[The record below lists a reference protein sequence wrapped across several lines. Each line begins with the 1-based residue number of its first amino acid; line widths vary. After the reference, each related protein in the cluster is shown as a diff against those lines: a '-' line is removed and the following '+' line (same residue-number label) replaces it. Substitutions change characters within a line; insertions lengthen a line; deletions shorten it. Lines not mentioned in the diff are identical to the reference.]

1 MEDLIR
7 VHGADANKLV
17 NYLTDL
23 MKDEMGKKLTPAEFD
38 SWLVSQTG
46 DLMARKDYIRFMHA
60 SITDSNLGIGELVD
74 LGDIRSGGAMQLP
87 GVYES
92 QNVSFKDI
100 CKRAHE
106 NLAAADSS
114 IPRIDFDKMYDEAYK
129 TRLEQMQAFDRA
141 RVNLNRAST
150 AELEKIGF
158 TNEEAEAIIKLNA
171 STPDGVIDPL
181 EVATLKE
188 ITRDVKSILE
198 RTTSDFMRLADGS
211 QLSTYYVQNLGGAEG
226 VHAVLERTREYM
238 RSNNLTLTRDAA
250 GNVTGDVAKVTA
262 EVERIALD
270 RAKTLGFD
278 RVATA
283 DVITNFSKFVST
295 QALEVIVRR

>member
-1 MEDLIR
+1 
-7 VHGADANKLV
+7 
-17 NYLTDL
+17 

-38 SWLVSQTG
+38 AWLVSQTG

-74 LGDIRSGGAMQLP
+74 LGDIRTGGAMQLP

-92 QNVSFKDI
+92 QNQQFKEI

-106 NLAAADSS
+106 NLVAADSS
-114 IPRIDFDKMYDEAYK
+114 LPKIDFDKMYDDAYNV
-129 TRLEQMQAFDRA
+129 RIQELQAFDRA
-141 RVNLNRAST
+141 RVNLSRATT

-158 TNEEAEAIIKLNA
+158 TTEEAEAVIKLNA
-171 STPDGVIDPL
+171 STPDGIIDPSQ
-181 EVATLKE
+181 VAALKD

-198 RTTSDFMRLADGS
+198 RTTSDFLRLADGS
-211 QLSTYYVQNLGGAEG
+211 QMSTYYIQNLGGAEG
-226 VHAVLERTREYM
+226 VQAVLEKTREYM
-238 RSNNLTLTRDAA
+238 RSNNLSVARDAA
-250 GNVTGDVAKVTA
+250 GNLTGDVAKVTA
-262 EVERIALD
+262 ELQRIALE
-270 RAKTLGFD
+270 RAKTSGFS

-295 QALEVIVRR
+295 QALEVIVKR